1 MEPSRQFDA
10 DRRRPACPRCGSTAT
25 VGNGSFVRKDGTRE
39 PRRFC
44 RSCRRS
50 FNQHTGTPLH
60 YIKKRQE
67 WREMTDRMADR
78 LSLRRMA
85 TGLRVHLST
94 AFRWRH
100 RLLDSLRPLPAP
112 TLTGRVATSEAY
124 VPYSEKGSRCTLG
137 PGAWGRR
144 RRLAALENL
153 APVRFRRV
161 ADGKPSF
168 VLLATTGR
176 QEAVALAGRGRPTP
190 TELQAALRPL
200 LTPEVEV
207 EAVGLAPYAEAC
219 QRLALHWAEA
229 ALPAR
234 RSVDRLRSRFYG
246 WLHPF
251 RGVATRYL
259 PNYIAWFAS
268 LGRLTP
274 RPSAL
279 PPAA

>member
-1 MEPSRQFDA
+1 MEPSRHDA
-10 DRRRPACPRCGSTAT
+10 ASQRPACPRCGSTAT
-25 VGNGSFVRKDGTRE
+25 VGNGSFARKDGTRE
-39 PRRFC
+39 ARRCC

-50 FNQHTGTPLH
+50 FNQHTGTPLQ
-60 YIKKRQE
+60 YIKKRQQ

-85 TGLRVHLST
+85 AVLRVHPST

-100 RLLDSLRPLPAP
+100 RLLDSLRPHP
-112 TLTGRVATSEAY
+112 TPILTGTVATSEAY
-124 VPYSEKGSRCTLG
+124 VPYSEKGSRRTDG

-144 RRLAALENL
+144 RRPAVRQNQG
-153 APVRFRRV
+153 PGRFRRV

-168 VLLATTGR
+168 VLLATAGQ
-176 QEAVALAGRGRPTP
+176 QEAVTLAGRGRPTP
-190 TELQAALRPL
+190 AELHQALRPL
-200 LTPEVEV
+200 LASGVEV

-219 QRLALHWAEA
+219 EQMSVRCAEA

-234 RSVDRLRSRFYG
+234 RSVDQLRSRFYG

-259 PNYIAWFAS
+259 PNYITWFS
-268 LGRLTP
+268 FLGRLTP

-279 PPAA
+279 PPCA